1 MSEDITKGDNVAA
14 LIRHAD
20 GERAKHEHQLRLLL
34 AAPFAPPSERSWF
47 DACEDELEA
56 IAMYKDQIS
65 ILQTI

>member
-1 MSEDITKGDNVAA
+1 MNDVITKSDNVAA
-14 LIRHAD
+14 LVRHAD
-20 GERAKHEHQLRLLL
+20 GEKAKHEHQLRLLL
-34 AAPFAPPSERSWF
+34 AAPCVPPGASWF

>member
-1 MSEDITKGDNVAA
+1 MADDITKDANVAA

-20 GERAKHEHQLRLLL
+20 GERTKHEHQLKLLL
-34 AAPFAPPSERSWF
+34 AAPCVPPGASWF

-56 IAMYKDQIS
+56 IARYKSDIS